1 MAHEETVY
9 DALDHAHGGEGQWA
23 FGTGFDDPL
32 AGVDT
37 AVPDGGPAADAV
49 ALVRRRY
56 RPRAVETRRQAR
68 FVAGFGP

>member
-9 DALDHAHGGEGQWA
+9 EALDHAHGGEGQWA

-37 AVPDGGPAADAV
+37 TVPDGST
-49 ALVRRRY
+49 
-56 RPRAVETRRQAR
+56 RPTSASTASCSATTRWCSRS
-68 FVAGFGP
+68 G